1 MGWTWLLLS
10 GLRFEMEISHLD
22 HLESSRGAVASSSTL
37 HLRIYVVRFRRESG
51 EMTTYKELCS
61 KVLSEMKI

>member
-1 MGWTWLLLS
+1 
-10 GLRFEMEISHLD
+10 MEISHLD
-22 HLESSRGAVASSSTL
+22 HLES
-37 HLRIYVVRFRRESG
+37 IYVVRFRRESG

>member
-1 MGWTWLLLS
+1 
-10 GLRFEMEISHLD
+10 MEISHLD